1 MNKKRFS
8 YSYVMVGL
16 CFLTIFISLGFCRGN
31 RGLFLAPI
39 TDALG
44 ISRSVYSF
52 NDTICYITS
61 AVMNLFLFRLCN
73 RFGLKRMI
81 VTGLGLTLIAFLVSA
96 IANTVFPFYV
106 SGFLMGMG
114 SSFTTTGM
122 MNIVLRRWVKKNL
135 GTALGLTLA
144 ANGLGST
151 VAALIYSPVI
161 SASTFGYRTA
171 YYISAALT
179 VLILVI
185 VLLFFREA
193 PKDYVKTDT
202 EMKKK
207 SFRMDRSAIS
217 GSFILVCIMTT
228 LTGVILQGM
237 VSTRF
242 AHWKDNGLST
252 AWVTTLA
259 AISGL
264 LLTSAKFLAGL
275 SYDKLGLRKTLFL
288 TFGAS
293 VLALVTLCFS
303 GNSTLGIIATV
314 IGCICYPLALPLET
328 VLVPLISGD
337 LFGAE
342 NPSYA
347 NILLSVL
354 SVGFSI
360 SGPVFNV
367 CFDLFSSY
375 NPIYFISAILM
386 AGIALVY
393 IKLLKLKTYE
403 KEVL

>member
-1 MNKKRFS
+1 MNKRRFS
-8 YSYVMVGL
+8 YTYVMVGL

-52 NDTICYITS
+52 NDTIRAICT
-61 AVMNLFLFRLCN
+61 AVTNLFLFQLCN

-81 VTGLGLTLIAFLVSA
+81 VTGLGLTAVAFLVSA
-96 IANTVFPFYV
+96 GASSVFPFYV
-106 SGFLMGMG
+106 SGFLMGVG

-135 GTALGLTLA
+135 GTALGVTLA

-151 VAALIYSPVI
+151 VSALIYSPVI
-161 SASTFGYRTA
+161 SSSTFGYRAA

-179 VLILVI
+179 VLILI
-185 VLLFFREA
+185 VLLLFFREA

-207 SFRMDRSAIS
+207 SFRLDRNAIS
-217 GSFILVCIMTT
+217 GSFILVCIMTA

-242 AHWKDNGLST
+242 AHWTDCGLST
-252 AWVTTLA
+252 VWVSTLA
-259 AISGL
+259 AVSGIL
-264 LLTSAKFLAGL
+264 LSSTKFLAGL
-275 SYDKLGLRKTLFL
+275 SYDKLGLKRT
-288 TFGAS
+288 
-293 VLALVTLCFS
+293 LALSFATGVIAFVTLCFIE
-303 GNSTLGIIATV
+303 NSTLGIIATLL
-314 IGCICYPLALPLET
+314 GCICYPLVLPLET

-347 NILLSVL
+347 NILLSAL
-354 SVGFSI
+354 SIGAAL
-360 SGPVFNV
+360 SGPVFNA
-367 CFDLFSSY
+367 CFDFVGSY

-386 AGIALVY
+386 AGMALVY
-393 IKLLKLKTYE
+393 NKLINLKTCE
-403 KEVL
+403 EEVL